1 MKRFAKLIAALVS
14 RPTTGSQEERV
25 VRTNINGKSYSI
37 SSDDDYLDHVEG
49 EFEPE
54 MVSLFKSLLQPSDT
68 VLDIGANIGCT
79 SLLFGDVASKVYS
92 FEPSPSTYRWLAQ
105 NVQSAKLTNVEPVN
119 LGLGKDAGTFE
130 LTFAPNNR
138 SGGFVSNLTS
148 ASEGHQVEQINIAK
162 GDDFIRKR
170 QIAKVDFI
178 KIDVEGFEQS
188 VIEGLAATIA
198 RDQPL
203 VALELNHWC
212 LNAFQRTSVP
222 DFFDF
227 LRGVFPYLYAVDMR
241 YTSNLRDRLH
251 RELLPSFYDKK
262 DARNLH
268 DQDSAYHVMYR
279 HILHGSSYP
288 TLLGAFKPVQLKVLS
303 SMFGIQVAGR
313 DGY

>member
-1 MKRFAKLIAALVS
+1 MKRFAKVISLLGLRGVIRS
-14 RPTTGSQEERV
+14 SEERL
-25 VRTNINGKSYSI
+25 VRTKINGKPYSI

-54 MVSLFKSLLQPSDT
+54 MVSLFKSLIQPTDT

-79 SLLFGDVASKVYS
+79 SLLFGDLARKVYS
-92 FEPSPSTYRWLAQ
+92 FEPSPTTHRWLVQ
-105 NVQSAKLTNVEPVN
+105 NVRMAKLNNVEPIN

-138 SGGFVSNLTS
+138 SGGFVSNLTN
-148 ASEGHQVEQINIAK
+148 ASEGHQVEQITIAK
-162 GDDFIRKR
+162 GDDFIREQ

-188 VIEGLAATIA
+188 VIEGLAETIA
-198 RDQPL
+198 REQPI

-227 LRGVFPYLYAVDMR
+227 LRSVFPYLYAVDMR
-241 YTSNLRDRLH
+241 YTSNLRDRLQ
-251 RELLPSFYDKK
+251 RELLPFLYDKK
-262 DARNLH
+262 DAKNLH
-268 DQDSAYHVMYR
+268 DQNAAYHVMYR

-288 TLLGAFKPVQLKVLS
+288 TLVGAFKPKQLSALS
-303 SMFGIQVAGR
+303 SMFGIQLAGR
-313 DGY
+313 GGY